1 MTTTITREAGPAR
14 RRRSRVDA
22 WMDGQWWGIRR
33 QKLALVV
40 LGAWALVPDFFIS
53 RPVITGGVIGNST
66 LNESV
71 ADVLGS
77 GGEMLF
83 LLMLLVTPLALV
95 TRQRWFVP
103 LRQWYGI
110 MFAVTV
116 ITDAVIASIVT
127 AFAGGPG
134 GRLAGH
140 SFLLVGFTMVTLSVP
155 LLVTANTWS
164 LRRLG
169 RYWKP
174 VQRYGTFVIWGLLFL
189 HLTLLEGF
197 GPNAGN
203 GVRMG
208 VFHQRMYQLAACS
221 LPLVVLRLPPARRWV
236 TARQREGRAWLV
248 YLAAVPLAVLFLAGY
263 CLIVNEEMFKGIAAF
278 TNYPVQD

>member
-1 MTTTITREAGPAR
+1 MTTTVTPR
-14 RRRSRVDA
+14 RRRVSRVDT
-22 WMDGQWWGIRR
+22 WMDGEWWGIRR
-33 QKLALVV
+33 QKVALVI

-53 RPVITGGVIGNST
+53 RGVITGGVLGNST
-66 LNESV
+66 LNASV

-77 GGEMLF
+77 GGELLF

-95 TRQRWFVP
+95 TRQRWFIP

-116 ITDAVIASIVT
+116 ITDATIASITT

-140 SFLLVGFTMVTLSVP
+140 SFLLVGFTMVILSVP
-155 LLVTANTWS
+155 LLVTANNWF

-174 VQRYGTFVIWGLLFL
+174 VQRYGTFAIWGLLFL

-197 GPNAGN
+197 GPNSGD

-221 LPLVVLRLPPARRWV
+221 LPLAVLRLPPVRRWV
-236 TARQREGRAWLV
+236 TARQRDGRAWLV
-248 YLAAVPLAVLFLAGY
+248 YLAVVPLAALFVLSY
-263 CLIVNEEMFKGIAAF
+263 CFIVNEEMFTGIAAF
-278 TNYPVQD
+278 TNHPIQD

>member
-1 MTTTITREAGPAR
+1 MTTTGKLPRAAR
-14 RRRSRVDA
+14 FTSRADA
-22 WMDGQWWGIRR
+22 WMDGEWWGIRR
-33 QKLALVV
+33 QKIVLVL

-53 RPVITGGVIGNST
+53 RGVITGGAIGNST
-66 LNESV
+66 LDEAV

-77 GGEMLF
+77 GGEMLL

-95 TRQRWFVP
+95 TRQRWFIP

-116 ITDAVIASIVT
+116 ITDAVIASITT
-127 AFAGGPG
+127 AFADGVG

-140 SFLLVGFTMVTLSVP
+140 SFLLVGFTMVTLSIP

-197 GPNAGN
+197 GPGSEGARL
-203 GVRMG
+203 GVQ
-208 VFHQRMYQLAACS
+208 HQRMYQLAACS
-221 LPLVVLRLPPARRWV
+221 LPLLVFRLPPVRRW
-236 TARQREGRAWLV
+236 TAARQRAGKGWQV

-263 CLIVNEEMFKGIAAF
+263 CIIVNEEMFKGIAAF
-278 TNYPVQD
+278 TLSPIQD